1 MMSVIFGIEGA
12 DCAAPTGQTHF
23 RPFVPRALP
32 PPRALPS
39 ATMCEPFGLNRNR
52 MDVRRHDG
60 KSVSFFPLHTD
71 SMKTQVSIS

>member
-12 DCAAPTGQTHF
+12 DCAAPTGRLHF
-23 RPFVPRALP
+23 RPFV
-32 PPRALPS
+32 PRALPS

-60 KSVSFFPLHTD
+60 KSVLFCPLHTD
-71 SMKTQVSIS
+71 SMETPVSIS